1 MHPRPSEAAPK
12 LAAGLPFGLRWDQP
26 ATPRGAAGSPQQ
38 QPGGH
43 ASGGQQSGGQFG
55 SRMPPPLV
63 SMTVDTLP
71 HISMSVNMC
80 LVKLI
85 GTIEE
90 CCAPVL
96 QAPLSGDEAGQLA
109 SALRVLADP
118 ARLRIVSLIA
128 ARPDGEACVCHLTEP
143 LGLSQPTVSHHLKIL
158 HEAGLLGRDQ
168 RGRWVHYRILPERLA
183 VLRDAFAPGSARH
196 DAPAGQ
202 QAPGSPEPPPEPRT
216 ASPGRPPSTAFAVPR
231 ILR

>member
-1 MHPRPSEAAPK
+1 
-12 LAAGLPFGLRWDQP
+12 
-26 ATPRGAAGSPQQ
+26 
-38 QPGGH
+38 
-43 ASGGQQSGGQFG
+43 
-55 SRMPPPLV
+55 
-63 SMTVDTLP
+63 
-71 HISMSVNMC
+71 
-80 LVKLI
+80 VKLI
-85 GTIEE
+85 GVIEE

-202 QAPGSPEPPPEPRT
+202 QAPGSPEPPPRTTNGITGTPSLHRVCRSAHPPVAVWACPRT
-216 ASPGRPPSTAFAVPR
+216 RCCSFASWERCSWRSSWRAEPAS
-231 ILR
+231 